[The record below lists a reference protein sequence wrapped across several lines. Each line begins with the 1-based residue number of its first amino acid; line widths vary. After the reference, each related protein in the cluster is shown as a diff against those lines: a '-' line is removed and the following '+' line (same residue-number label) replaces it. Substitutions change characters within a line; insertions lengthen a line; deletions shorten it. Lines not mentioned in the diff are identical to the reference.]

1 MARGRK
7 RVDRSSEARET
18 RLISLAIDQA
28 ERQLEEGT
36 APPSVLAYYLK
47 LGSSREKLERDKLE
61 AENKLLRAKAVAVEK
76 SANMEEL
83 YAKVVDAIRSY
94 SPTPDQDDDEEEIY

>member
-36 APPSVLAYYLK
+36 APPSVVTYYLK
-47 LGSSREKLERDKLE
+47 MGSSREKLERDKLE
-61 AENKLLRAKAVAVEK
+61 AENQLLRAKAVAVEK

-83 YAKVVDAIRSY
+83 YSKVVDAIRSY
-94 SPTPDQDDDEEEIY
+94 SPTPEQDDDEEEIF